1 MPLLMSVLNAQARI
15 VQNFQY
21 VRLNNL
27 SQTWPAR
34 SHKVSPTKSLGFHHP
49 GEEQLR
55 WEHWIQEECAVC
67 TLNHP
72 QPEVIETIEHHWN
85 EEAMFPCSTLPCQN
99 MTSEHAG
106 RLPGAFPALKILK
119 LYVFTSQ
126 TLSKKEKFLLS
137 FPGVRWSWGKISGD
151 PSSNLVRSPPN
162 LRRPQAQSL
171 RSRTKTC
178 WICGQS
184 TGPLGV
190 YGTL

>member
-1 MPLLMSVLNAQARI
+1 MSVLNAQARI
-15 VQNFQY
+15 MQNFQY

-34 SHKVSPTKSLGFHHP
+34 SHKVSPTKSLGFHHL
-49 GEEQLR
+49 GEEQLW
-55 WEHWIQEECAVC
+55 WEHWIQEECAMC

-72 QPEVIETIEHHWN
+72 QPEVMETIEHHWN
-85 EEAMFPCSTLPCQN
+85 EEAMFPCSTPPPRQN

-106 RLPGAFPALKILK
+106 RLTCVWASLVSL
-119 LYVFTSQ
+119 TSQ

-137 FPGVRWSWGKISGD
+137 FPGIRWSWGETWGD
-151 PSSNLVRSPPN
+151 PSSNLVRSPLN
-162 LRRPQAQSL
+162 LRRPRAQPL

-190 YGTL
+190 SGTL